1 MSLVIWIA
9 IFKVLIRFLYIYV
22 DDSFSFDD
30 KRDLELYAPYKKVL
44 PGSLV
49 KLLRLWDSIGLPHE
63 ERKQVYGPELPIIS
77 FDVDPNLMHACMSDD
92 SRERLILALLDF
104 TQRGTQ
110 RSLRDF
116 QRLAGWMNWALN
128 VYPLLRPGLSAL
140 YAKMA
145 GNLESRAKIWVN
157 RDVVREL
164 TWVVH
169 HLHSA
174 DGIFFFKSISW
185 DFAHLPEDVLKVY
198 TDASGD
204 GIAYWFPSANLG
216 FQSPLPGDAPTGTIF
231 YFEALA
237 VTAAILDAVHR
248 LCYERRNWV
257 CGVRNERRRCSTELL
272 GALRTAEGVATAES
286 EG

>member
-9 IFKVLIRFLYIYV
+9 IFKVLICFLYIYV

-63 ERKQVYGPELPIIS
+63 ERKQIYGPELPIIG
-77 FDVDPNLMHACMSDD
+77 FDVDPNLMCACMLDD

-104 TQRGTQ
+104 AQWGTR

-116 QRLAGWMNWALN
+116 QCLAGWMSWALN

-140 YAKMA
+140 YAKTA
-145 GNLESRAKIWVN
+145 GKLESRAKIWVN

-169 HLHSA
+169 HLHAA

-185 DFAHLPEDVLKVY
+185 D
-198 TDASGD
+198 
-204 GIAYWFPSANLG
+204 
-216 FQSPLPGDAPTGTIF
+216 
-231 YFEALA
+231 
-237 VTAAILDAVHR
+237 
-248 LCYERRNWV
+248 
-257 CGVRNERRRCSTELL
+257 
-272 GALRTAEGVATAES
+272 
-286 EG
+286 